1 MATIT
6 IKNGINN
13 TSLQIGD
20 VAYYI
25 PNNAI
30 SNTGDIYH
38 SNDISF
44 NSTYRVGTIS
54 GITSNSIIINNPNV
68 VPAANDFIMFRKNE
82 NVNNTSLIGYYA
94 EVKLI
99 NDSTEEAELYSLS
112 SDIAESSK

>member
-1 MATIT
+1 MTIT
-6 IKNGINN
+6 ITGGIRN

-25 PNNAI
+25 PNSAI

-44 NSTYRVGTIS
+44 NSTYIVGTIS
-54 GITSNSIIINNPNV
+54 GITSDSIIINSPNV

-94 EVKLI
+94 EVKLK
-99 NDSTEEAELYSLS
+99 NESPDKAELFALS
-112 SDIAESSK
+112 AEIAESSK